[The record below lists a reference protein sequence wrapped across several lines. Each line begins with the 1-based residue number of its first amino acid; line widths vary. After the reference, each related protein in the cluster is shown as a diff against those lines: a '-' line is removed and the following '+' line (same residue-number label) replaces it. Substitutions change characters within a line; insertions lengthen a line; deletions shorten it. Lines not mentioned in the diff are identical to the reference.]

1 MDLILTRQAERLYE
15 EGKYVESAMHF
26 AKTRCSFEEVTL
38 RFMALED
45 ASALKNYLK
54 KKLETLKNGE
64 KTQMTLI
71 VLWLIEIYQN
81 RLGRLREGKEGE
93 EGAEFRNLQEEFLS
107 LLRQPRGE
115 ECMKNNK
122 DTVYALLGSHGDQ
135 RNLVYIAQALRD
147 TDRLVQ
153 YNLRN
158 KQFPTVLTILT
169 QVSSSLYLPLIPP

>member
-1 MDLILTRQAERLYE
+1 
-15 EGKYVESAMHF
+15 
-26 AKTRCSFEEVTL
+26 
-38 RFMALED
+38 MALED

-107 LLRQPRGE
+107 LLRQPRVE

-135 RNLVYIAQALRD
+135 RNLVYIAQVYFEPVYMY
-147 TDRLVQ
+147 TC
-153 YNLRN
+153 
-158 KQFPTVLTILT
+158 IL
-169 QVSSSLYLPLIPP
+169 YRH

>member
-1 MDLILTRQAERLYE
+1 M
-15 EGKYVESAMHF
+15 ESAMHF

-54 KKLETLKNGE
+54 KKLETLKNSE

-81 RLGRLREGKEGE
+81 RLGRLREGKDGE
-93 EGAEFRNLQEEFLS
+93 DGAEYRNLQEEFLA
-107 LLRQPRGE
+107 LLRQPRVE

-122 DTVYALLGSHGDQ
+122 DTVYSLLGSHGDQ

-158 KQFPTVLTILT
+158 KQFSAVLTILT
-169 QVSSSLYLPLIPP
+169 QVVVGCFWASRTVFDKHVLWVYPGG

>member
-1 MDLILTRQAERLYE
+1 MCFWSKKVKML
-15 EGKYVESAMHF
+15 KY
-26 AKTRCSFEEVTL
+26 TL

-93 EGAEFRNLQEEFLS
+93 EGVEFRNLQEEFVS
-107 LLRQPRGE
+107 LLRQPRVE

-135 RNLVYIAQALRD
+135 RNLVYIAQ
-147 TDRLVQ
+147 VQ
-153 YNLRN
+153 STLN
-158 KQFPTVLTILT
+158 
-169 QVSSSLYLPLIPP
+169 

>member
-1 MDLILTRQAERLYE
+1 M
-15 EGKYVESAMHF
+15 ESAMHF

-54 KKLETLKNGE
+54 KKLETLKNSE

-81 RLGRLREGKEGE
+81 RLGRLREGKDGE
-93 EGAEFRNLQEEFLS
+93 DGAEYRNLQEEFLA
-107 LLRQPRGE
+107 LLRQPRVE

-158 KQFPTVLTILT
+158 KQFSAVLTILT
-169 QVSSSLYLPLIPP
+169 QVVVGCFWASRTVFDKHVLWVYPGG

>member
-1 MDLILTRQAERLYE
+1 
-15 EGKYVESAMHF
+15 
-26 AKTRCSFEEVTL
+26 
-38 RFMALED
+38 MALED

-93 EGAEFRNLQEEFLS
+93 EGVEFRNLQEEFLS
-107 LLRQPRGE
+107 LLRQPRVE

-135 RNLVYIAQALRD
+135 RNLVYIAQVYILNMYWGIHDPFTGVEGHGPTCSVQPEEQTVFNCSHNSD
-147 TDRLVQ
+147 TGNFSRL
-153 YNLRN
+153 
-158 KQFPTVLTILT
+158 IL
-169 QVSSSLYLPLIPP
+169 SSLLKLLNSDIFKLLISDPF